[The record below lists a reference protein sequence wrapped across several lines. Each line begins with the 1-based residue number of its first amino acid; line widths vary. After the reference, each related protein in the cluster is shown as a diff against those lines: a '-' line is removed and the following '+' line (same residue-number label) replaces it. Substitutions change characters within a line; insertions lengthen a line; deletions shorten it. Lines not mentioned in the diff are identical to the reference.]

1 MSITGADQS
10 FSRTVLQSA
19 TKQYWCVCVQWTLS
33 TIGWPAFW
41 RESLLTSGC
50 SALCSGHQGCLLSH
64 RSPEFGKLTAL
75 DIGPRSMSSC
85 TALDIS
91 PSTEMAGQ
99 LHYNKTT
106 QSFTTHVPRVY
117 ASSIKYKFAN
127 NFCKLPHPLTEK
139 SIISLKLSSPGSRHK
154 LQQSRQIDKHL
165 TPLAPWYSLVQ
176 PGTLVHWYNRHHRPV
191 PSPPSPP
198 C

>member
-19 TKQYWCVCVQWTLS
+19 TKQYWCVCVSSGQCPLLGDLRFGGKVCWPVGALLS
-33 TIGWPAFW
+33 TAVVT
-41 RESLLTSGC
+41 R
-50 SALCSGHQGCLLSH
+50 GCLPCH

-85 TALDIS
+85 TTLDIS
-91 PSTEMAGQ
+91 PSTEKAGQ

-117 ASSIKYKFAN
+117 ASSIKSNFAN
-127 NFCKLPHPLTEK
+127 NFCKLP
-139 SIISLKLSSPGSRHK
+139 
-154 LQQSRQIDKHL
+154 
-165 TPLAPWYSLVQ
+165 
-176 PGTLVHWYNRHHRPV
+176 
-191 PSPPSPP
+191 PPSHRKIDNKFETFITWLTS
-198 C
+198 